1 MTDPSNVTLMALAM
15 LATGLA
21 FLYLIWFRR
30 DRTRSLDLISKLG
43 IGLSIAL
50 VVTSAALLLL
60 ANSDPPGGSSVPAS
74 GVATA
79 VEDVQMDVEA
89 EDLSFLSVDT
99 GLPGTLV
106 DYQGDVLLV
115 NFWATWCA
123 PCLTEMPE
131 LSRLHANYADQGVKV
146 IAVSDEQLGTL
157 RGFFDMLPVNA
168 VKVRVEASTTIAPLY
183 TQALQVRPTTFI
195 IDRNG
200 TIRRYIVGARDY
212 RFFERAIQ
220 PYL

>member
-1 MTDPSNVTLMALAM
+1 MTDPSNVTLLALAM

-30 DRTRSLDLISKLG
+30 DRTRSLDLISRLG

-60 ANSDPPGGSSVPAS
+60 ANSDAPGGSNLPAS

-79 VEDVQMDVEA
+79 VEDVHMAVEA
-89 EDLSFLSVDT
+89 DDLSFLQVDT
-99 GLPGTLV
+99 GMPGKLV

-131 LSRLHANYADQGVKV
+131 LSRIHADYADQGVKV
-146 IAVSDEQLGTL
+146 IVVSDEQVGAL
-157 RGFFDMLPVNA
+157 RGFFDVLPVRA
-168 VKVRVEASTTIAPLY
+168 VKVRVEATTTMAPLY
-183 TQALQVRPTTFI
+183 TQALQVRPTTFV

-212 RFFERAIQ
+212 RFFERAIR

>member
-1 MTDPSNVTLMALAM
+1 MTDPSNVTLLALAM

-30 DRTRSLDLISKLG
+30 DRTRSLDLISRLG

-60 ANSDPPGGSSVPAS
+60 VNSDAPGGSNLPAS

-79 VEDVQMDVEA
+79 VEDVHMAVEA
-89 EDLSFLSVDT
+89 EDLSFLQVDT
-99 GLPGTLV
+99 GMPGKLV

-131 LSRLHANYADQGVKV
+131 LSRIHADYADQGVKV
-146 IAVSDEQLGTL
+146 IVVSDEQVGAL
-157 RGFFDMLPVNA
+157 RGFFNVLPVRA
-168 VKVRVEASTTIAPLY
+168 VKVRVEATTTMAPLY
-183 TQALQVRPTTFI
+183 TQALQVRPTTFV

-212 RFFERAIQ
+212 RFFERAIR